1 MGPTEH
7 SRVMRASRQ
16 ELPPWRKRELRGHAG
31 SQVTEEDQNPRSALN
46 LTTQDLSK
54 CTNISHSVIHLNPV
68 ISKCY
73 CKKMLKLSFLFK
85 KKKLYFLVYHVTP
98 ALNFPLLIFLIFKS
112 PADLLLCKR
121 FPPYLLKL
129 PLSFFLLFFLLML
142 T

>member
-1 MGPTEH
+1 
-7 SRVMRASRQ
+7 
-16 ELPPWRKRELRGHAG
+16 
-31 SQVTEEDQNPRSALN
+31 
-46 LTTQDLSK
+46 
-54 CTNISHSVIHLNPV
+54 
-68 ISKCY
+68 
-73 CKKMLKLSFLFK
+73 MLKLSFLFKKK

-129 PLSFFLLFFLLML
+129 SLSLFLLFFLLML